1 MRVVYTG
8 GEGEIT
14 EKKSHFIATVKP
26 VQSEEEAVA
35 FINETKKKYWPAAVH
50 QQRRFSGDAGSVR
63 LLYPPYVP
71 PAGRKCPVRQPDDR

>member
-14 EKKSHFIATVKP
+14 EKKSRFIATVKP

-35 FINETKKKYWPAAVH
+35 FINETKKKILGCPS
-50 QQRRFSGDAGSVR
+50 QLFRFCHRGEAGADALFG
-63 LLYPPYVP
+63 
-71 PAGRKCPVRQPDDR
+71 

>member
-14 EKKSHFIATVKP
+14 EKKSRFIATVKP

-35 FINETKKKYWPAAVH
+35 FVNRDEREKYWE
-50 QQRRFSGDAGSVR
+50 
-63 LLYPPYVP
+63 
-71 PAGRKCPVRQPDDR
+71 CPT

>member
-26 VQSEEEAVA
+26 VQSEEETYRRISAYHCPSA
-35 FINETKKKYWPAAVH
+35 SAH
-50 QQRRFSGDAGSVR
+50 QQVRCRIPDSVR
-63 LLYPPYVP
+63 TLIRDSHFFP
-71 PAGRKCPVRQPDDR
+71 

>member
-26 VQSEEEAVA
+26 VQSEEEADR
-35 FINETKKKYWPAAVH
+35 K
-50 QQRRFSGDAGSVR
+50 SV
-63 LLYPPYVP
+63 V
-71 PAGRKCPVRQPDDR
+71 